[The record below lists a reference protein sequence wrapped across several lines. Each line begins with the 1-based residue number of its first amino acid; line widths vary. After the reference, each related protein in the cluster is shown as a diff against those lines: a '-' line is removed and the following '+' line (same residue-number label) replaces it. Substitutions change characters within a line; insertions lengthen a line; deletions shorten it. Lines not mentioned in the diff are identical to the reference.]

1 MTLPSN
7 HVPSPL
13 STPQPDPDPP
23 VRAKDGGGLFRA
35 FWRWHFYASALVIP
49 VFLVLALTGLV
60 MLFKWQLDP
69 LQVSALRYDPPA
81 HGLQKALS
89 LQEQAVRD
97 AFPGSTVTA
106 LQTSAQDR
114 STVFTITT
122 SDGATRNV
130 YVNPMT
136 AAVLGS
142 VDPRDL
148 WSNIATEIH
157 GKIIF
162 GTISDTELFDDKLAG
177 ATFTTGSIG
186 DRIIELASCWAVV
199 MALTG
204 YYLWW
209 RGRPARDRLL
219 KKSAPGA
226 KTRSRHAKI
235 GAWIGVGILL
245 LVITGLPWTGLWG
258 SRVQA
263 WATGSSLSL
272 WGEDPGAT
280 SNLAARLD
288 TIGSSSVPA
297 PWAEG
302 QSTLPTSDP
311 AMAGMPGMAG
321 TGGSGPASGQVGID
335 WVVQRAVNDGVP
347 LPVYVAYP
355 SDREGVY
362 SVMSDMW
369 HDKASAA
376 YDNVGLERVV
386 HIDQYSGQ
394 VAGRYSYA
402 EYAPAAKLVSQGI
415 AIHEGQR
422 FGTLNFWASA
432 AFCVCVIVL
441 CLTGPMMWWRRR
453 RASGGIAAPRG
464 RMPVVTKPAMGV
476 ALVLLG
482 LALPLFGASLLAV
495 LLLDRFVVAR
505 STRWSA
511 RLGRA

>member
-1 MTLPSN
+1 MTILSDPSPTLPDEQ
-7 HVPSPL
+7 PM
-13 STPQPDPDPP
+13 TPAPP
-23 VRAKDGGGLFRA
+23 ARAKDGGGLFRA

-49 VFLVLALTGLV
+49 VFLVLSLTGLV

-69 LQVSALRYDPPA
+69 LQTPAMRYDPPA
-81 HGLQKALS
+81 YGIQKSLS
-89 LQEQAVRD
+89 LQEQAVLE

-114 STVFTITT
+114 STYFTITT
-122 SDGATRNV
+122 AQGDTRNV
-130 YVNPMT
+130 YVNPVT
-136 AAVLGS
+136 AAVQGA
-142 VDPRDL
+142 VDPRDQ

-157 GKIIF
+157 GMLIF
-162 GTISDTELFDDKLAG
+162 GKISDIELFNDKVAG

-186 DRIIELASCWAVV
+186 DRLIELASCWGVV

-219 KKSAPGA
+219 RKAAPGA
-226 KTRSRHAKI
+226 KTRSRHAKV

-245 LVITGLPWTGLWG
+245 LVITGLPWTGMWG
-258 SRVQA
+258 ARVQA

-272 WGEDPGAT
+272 WGEDPGAK
-280 SNLAARLD
+280 SNLAAHLD
-288 TIGSSSVPA
+288 QIGSSSVPA

-302 QSTLPTSDP
+302 QSPLPSSDSS
-311 AMAGMPGMAG
+311 MAGMPGMAG
-321 TGGSGPASGQVGID
+321 AAGSGPADGQVGID
-335 WVVQRAVNDGVP
+335 WVVQRAMSDGVQ

-355 SDREGVY
+355 SDKEGVF

-376 YDNVGLERVV
+376 YDNVGQERVV

-394 VAGRYSYA
+394 IAGRYSYA

-422 FGTLNFWASA
+422 FGTLNFWGSA
-432 AFCVCVIVL
+432 AFCVSVIVL
-441 CLTGPMMWWRRR
+441 CVTGPMMWWRRR
-453 RASGGIAAPRG
+453 RASGGIAAPKG
-464 RMPVVTKPAMGV
+464 RMPVIAKPVLAV
-476 ALVLLG
+476 ALVALG
-482 LALPLFGASLLAV
+482 IVMPLFGASLVLV
-495 LLLDRFVVAR
+495 LLLDRLVVAR
-505 STRWSA
+505 SAKWRQRLNSA
-511 RLGRA
+511 